1 MNPSTL
7 YLVQSTYHNT
17 PNIIDEL
24 GHLYQAGDQII
35 FMGDSV
41 ARLSTQ
47 IIQQF
52 KSVSCLSI
60 EKDLIC
66 NHPEFGTLSELADS
80 QGVDVWQWILAG
92 GEGVQPWDKKGFKIP
107 GGAGQTSPA
116 AAAGATGSV
125 AASVRA

>member
-7 YLVQSTYHNT
+7 YIVQSTYQNT

-24 GHLYQAGDQII
+24 GHLYQVGDQII

-41 ARLSTQ
+41 ARLSAQ

-60 EKDLIC
+60 EKDLLDAD
-66 NHPEFGTLSELADS
+66 TLAQINVLDYDQFADLVLTFNRCIS
-80 QGVDVWQWILAG
+80 L
-92 GEGVQPWDKKGFKIP
+92 K
-107 GGAGQTSPA
+107 
-116 AAAGATGSV
+116 
-125 AASVRA
+125 

>member
-1 MNPSTL
+1 LVDEGVNLMNPSTL

-24 GHLYQAGDQII
+24 GHLYQVGDQII
-35 FMGDSV
+35 FMGESV

-60 EKDLIC
+60 EKDLLDTD
-66 NHPEFGTLSELADS
+66 TLAQINVLDYDQFADLVLTFNRCIS
-80 QGVDVWQWILAG
+80 L
-92 GEGVQPWDKKGFKIP
+92 K
-107 GGAGQTSPA
+107 
-116 AAAGATGSV
+116 
-125 AASVRA
+125 

>member
-17 PNIIDEL
+17 ANIIDEL
-24 GHLYQAGDQII
+24 GHLYQVGDQII

-41 ARLSTQ
+41 ARLSAQ

-60 EKDLIC
+60 EKDLLDAD
-66 NHPEFGTLSELADS
+66 TLAQINVLDYDQFADLVLTFNRCIS
-80 QGVDVWQWILAG
+80 L
-92 GEGVQPWDKKGFKIP
+92 K
-107 GGAGQTSPA
+107 
-116 AAAGATGSV
+116 
-125 AASVRA
+125 

>member
-24 GHLYQAGDQII
+24 SHLYQAGDQII

-41 ARLSTQ
+41 ARLSAQ

-52 KSVSCLSI
+52 KSVSSLSI
-60 EKDLIC
+60 EKDLLDAD
-66 NHPEFGTLSELADS
+66 TLAQINVLDYDQFADLVLTFNRCIS
-80 QGVDVWQWILAG
+80 L
-92 GEGVQPWDKKGFKIP
+92 K
-107 GGAGQTSPA
+107 
-116 AAAGATGSV
+116 
-125 AASVRA
+125 